1 MSSSSSKAAAAA
13 AALERAET
21 RLKAHTERMDR
32 LQQQH
37 TAGFHTLR
45 ALLTEEGLFEGPLS
59 AIRSGPCTLAASNVA
74 DESDARADE
83 IMNLAI
89 DIEQA
94 DLAVRA
100 KAASLRQV

>member
-1 MSSSSSKAAAAA
+1 MSSSSKVAAAE
-13 AALERAET
+13 AALERAKTKLGELT
-21 RLKAHTERMDR
+21 QRMDM

-37 TAGFHTLR
+37 TAGFHTLK
-45 ALLTEEGLFEGPLS
+45 ALLTEEGLLQGPND

-74 DESDARADE
+74 NESDARADE

-94 DLAVRA
+94 ELAVRA